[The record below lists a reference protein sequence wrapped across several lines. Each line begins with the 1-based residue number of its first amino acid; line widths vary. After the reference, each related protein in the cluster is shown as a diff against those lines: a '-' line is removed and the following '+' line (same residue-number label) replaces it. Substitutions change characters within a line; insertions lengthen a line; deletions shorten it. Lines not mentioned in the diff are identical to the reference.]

1 MREHTAYQ
9 PQPIVTWI
17 LIADDKEAQIYDCH
31 KTLQPIP
38 LGGANPHHYYN
49 EKSSHELS
57 PVMNGLLKSE
67 SINDYQIGHDRRGT
81 ASSSNSPTHNT
92 YEPHGDI
99 DGELKRRFAES
110 IAHKLQQACEN
121 KLFDQLI
128 LVAPPKMIGELREHM
143 SKNIDTKI
151 VATLP
156 KDLRQYHGKELM
168 KHLSD
173 TLTEAHVE

>member
-1 MREHTAYQ
+1 MRQHIAHQQQSLT
-9 PQPIVTWI
+9 TWI

-31 KTLQPIP
+31 KTLETVP

-49 EKSSHELS
+49 EKSGHELT
-57 PVMNGLLKSE
+57 PVVNGLLKSE
-67 SINDYQIGHDRRGT
+67 SMNDYQIGHDRRGT

-110 IAHKLQQACEN
+110 IAHKLQKAYAE

-128 LVAPPKMIGELREHM
+128 LVAPPKMVGELIEQLA
-143 SKNIDTKI
+143 KNIQSKV

-156 KDLRQYHGKELM
+156 KDLKQYHGKELM
-168 KHLSD
+168 THLHD
-173 TLTEAHVE
+173 TFVEANVE